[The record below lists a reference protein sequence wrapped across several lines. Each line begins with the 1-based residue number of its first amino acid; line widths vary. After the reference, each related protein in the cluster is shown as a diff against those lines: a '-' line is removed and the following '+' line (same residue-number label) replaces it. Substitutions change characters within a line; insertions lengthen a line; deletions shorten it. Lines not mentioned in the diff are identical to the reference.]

1 MLFTS
6 TNFQTVQKIFSNVL
20 ELDTKKIKK
29 NILKMSK

>member
-6 TNFQTVQKIFSNVL
+6 TNFQAVQKIFSNVL